1 MSYQERKVYLKNIKM
16 MDIDQAEECLN
27 YLLRHSDKK
36 GAQKET
42 EKFVI
47 PKIKTAFEIHF

>member
-1 MSYQERKVYLKNIKM
+1 MSYQERKVFLKNIKM

-36 GAQKET
+36 DTQKET
-42 EKFVI
+42 QRFVI
-47 PKIKTAFEIHF
+47 PKIKTALELHF